1 MKASTN
7 NSSTNNLGQ
16 SVMLALL
23 LAITSLGVIV
33 VMSLAS
39 AQ

>member
-1 MKASTN
+1 MKAST
-7 NSSTNNLGQ
+7 TNNLGQ
-16 SVMLALL
+16 SVMLAVL

-39 AQ
+39 GQ